1 MNNVMVHSFKSCINL
16 ETFST
21 LTYFF
26 SLFLSLI
33 LTQEGMAAQKAQ
45 DQESPLGQA
54 YQKYMDALTLDEPK
68 AIYNFHVGRMLVIQ
82 GNFDE
87 AVKRL
92 EVTLNWNPK
101 HQFSRLEFKKLKNI
115 LSFM

>member
-1 MNNVMVHSFKSCINL
+1 MSK
-16 ETFST
+16 
-21 LTYFF
+21 
-26 SLFLSLI
+26 
-33 LTQEGMAAQKAQ
+33 EGMAAQKAQ

-82 GNFDE
+82 GNFDD

-101 HQFSRLEFKKLKNI
+101 HQFTRLDITKFPCLSVKNI
-115 LSFM
+115 RKIKLISVKKYVQQKVNC

>member
-1 MNNVMVHSFKSCINL
+1 MKPFLHWQI
-16 ETFST
+16 FSI
-21 LTYFF
+21 LD
-26 SLFLSLI
+26 

-101 HQFSRLEFKKLKNI
+101 HQFSRLELKKYFFLCYKV
-115 LSFM
+115 SSTK

>member
-1 MNNVMVHSFKSCINL
+1 MHLNL
-16 ETFST
+16 A
-21 LTYFF
+21 LILKPFF
-26 SLFLSLI
+26 FLIVSILD

-101 HQFSRLEFKKLKNI
+101 HQFSRLELEKNI
-115 LSFM
+115 LFFYVIK

>member
-1 MNNVMVHSFKSCINL
+1 
-16 ETFST
+16 
-21 LTYFF
+21 
-26 SLFLSLI
+26 
-33 LTQEGMAAQKAQ
+33 MAAQKAQ

-54 YQKYMDALTLDEPK
+54 YQKYMDALTQDEPK

-101 HQFSRLEFKKLKNI
+101 HQFSRLELKNKKYKVY
-115 LSFM
+115 STK

>member
-1 MNNVMVHSFKSCINL
+1 
-16 ETFST
+16 
-21 LTYFF
+21 
-26 SLFLSLI
+26 
-33 LTQEGMAAQKAQ
+33 MAAQKAQ

-82 GNFDE
+82 GSFDE

-101 HQFSRLEFKKLKNI
+101 HQFSRLELKKLKIFSLSCKSIQYKINKFSNI
-115 LSFM
+115 SRFGVFMHSYDISISA

>member
-1 MNNVMVHSFKSCINL
+1 
-16 ETFST
+16 
-21 LTYFF
+21 
-26 SLFLSLI
+26 
-33 LTQEGMAAQKAQ
+33 MAAQKAQ

-101 HQFSRLEFKKLKNI
+101 HQFSRLEFKIFSLFHVIKYRYTVQIDKFSEYFQVWGFYAL
-115 LSFM
+115 L